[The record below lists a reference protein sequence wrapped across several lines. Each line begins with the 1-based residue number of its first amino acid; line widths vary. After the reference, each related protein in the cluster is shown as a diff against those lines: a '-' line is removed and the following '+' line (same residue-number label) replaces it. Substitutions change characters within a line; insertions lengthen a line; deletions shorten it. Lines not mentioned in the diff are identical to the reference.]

1 MAEGKA
7 SRKVVAAVDSDA
19 STHAVAV
26 SIVLPARNEAAA
38 LESLLPA
45 LRAQRP
51 EDEIVLVDDG
61 SDDDTAAVGRRHGAR
76 VVSHPY
82 GMGNGAAVKTGA
94 RAARGRLLV
103 LMDADGQHDPGDI
116 EPLVAR
122 LDEGYAMVVGARD
135 AGSQASL
142 GRRLANGFYNRLA
155 SLVSGYTIPDLTSG
169 FRVAEAE
176 KFREFLHLL
185 PNGFS
190 YPTTITMSFMRSG
203 YPVGFHPIRAAD
215 RVGRSHIRLAPDG
228 VRFLLIIFRIST
240 LYSPMKLFFPASAL
254 LFGSGIAYYVYTYM
268 TEGRFTNMGT
278 LLLLT
283 AITVF
288 LVGLIAEQI
297 TALMYQRR

>member
-1 MAEGKA
+1 MAEA
-7 SRKVVAAVDSDA
+7 PAAATSREVAASSA
-19 STHAVAV
+19 PEPPVAV
-26 SIVLPARNEAAA
+26 SVVLPARNEAAA
-38 LESLLPA
+38 LEALLPR
-45 LRAQRP
+45 LRGQRP
-51 EDEIVLVDDG
+51 DDEIVLVDDG
-61 SDDDTAAVGRRHGAR
+61 SSDDTAAVGQRHGAR
-76 VVSHPY
+76 VISHPY
-82 GMGNGAAVKTGA
+82 GMGNGAAIKAGA

-103 LMDADGQHDPGDI
+103 FMDADGQHDPADI
-116 EPLVAR
+116 DPMIAR
-122 LDEGYAMVVGARD
+122 LEQGYSMVVGARD

-142 GRRLANGFYNRLA
+142 GRRLANGLYNRLA
-155 SLVSGYTIPDLTSG
+155 SLVSGHAIPDLTSG
-169 FRVAEAE
+169 FRVAEAD

-203 YPVGFHPIRAAD
+203 YPVGFHPIHAAE
-215 RVGRSHIRLAPDG
+215 RVGRSHIRIVSDG

-254 LFGSGIAYYVYTYM
+254 LFGAGIGYYLYTYM
-268 TEGRFTNMGT
+268 TEGRFTNMGA

-288 LVGLIAEQI
+288 LIGLIAEQI

>member
-1 MAEGKA
+1 MAEGNDTGT
-7 SRKVVAAVDSDA
+7 AAAPESA
-19 STHAVAV
+19 TETHSVAV

-38 LESLLPA
+38 LGSLLPA

-51 EDEIVLVDDG
+51 DDEIVLVDDG

-76 VVSHPY
+76 IVSHPY

-116 EPLVAR
+116 DALLAR

-142 GRRLANGFYNRLA
+142 ARRLANGLYNRLA
-155 SLVSGYTIPDLTSG
+155 SLVSGHTIPDLTSG
-169 FRVAEAE
+169 FRVAEAD

-203 YPVGFHPIRAAD
+203 YPVGFHPIRAAE
-215 RVGRSHIRLAPDG
+215 RVGRSHIRLASDG

-268 TEGRFTNMGT
+268 TEGRFTNMGA